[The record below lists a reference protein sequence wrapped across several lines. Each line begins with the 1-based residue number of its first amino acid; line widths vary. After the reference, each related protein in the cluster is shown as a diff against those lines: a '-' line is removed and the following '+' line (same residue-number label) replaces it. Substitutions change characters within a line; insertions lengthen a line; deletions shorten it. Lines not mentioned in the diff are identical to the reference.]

1 MWELDHKEGSAQK
14 NWCFR
19 TVVLEKTLEMP
30 LDCKEIKAVNP
41 KGNQL
46 WIFIGRTDTE
56 AEPPVLWPSDV
67 KSRLTR
73 KDPDAGKDW
82 GQEEKGTSEDE
93 LWDGLIDSMGMSLSK
108 LWETVKDREDWHAAV
123 HGVTKSWT
131 WLCEQ
136 QQHR

>member
-46 WIFIGRTDTE
+46 WIFIGRTDAE

-67 KSRLTR
+67 KSWLTG

-108 LWETVKDREDWHAAV
+108 LWETVKDREA
-123 HGVTKSWT
+123 
-131 WLCEQ
+131 
-136 QQHR
+136 

>member
-1 MWELDHKEGSAQK
+1 MWELDHKEGLAQK

-41 KGNQL
+41 KGNQF
-46 WIFIGRTDTE
+46 WIFIGRTDAE

-67 KSRLTR
+67 KSRLTG

-82 GQEEKGTSEDE
+82 GQEKKGTSEDE
-93 LWDGLIDSMGMSLSK
+93 LWDDLIDSMGICLSK
-108 LWETVKDREDWHAAV
+108 LWETVKDKEDWRAAV

-131 WLCEQ
+131 WLSEQ
-136 QQHR
+136 QQ